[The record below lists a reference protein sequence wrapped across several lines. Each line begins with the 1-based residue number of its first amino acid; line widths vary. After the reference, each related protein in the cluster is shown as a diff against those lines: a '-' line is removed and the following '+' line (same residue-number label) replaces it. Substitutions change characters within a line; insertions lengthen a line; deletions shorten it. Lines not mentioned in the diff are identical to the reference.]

1 MIYQTSRKHINK
13 SFIFC
18 GGHCAR
24 SQPRSGDPST
34 GRTVGHA
41 RLADFPLT
49 SSPLGGFL
57 SPALGGTLGGGDPL
71 AGGVAVRESPED
83 RRGRQIRDIGAY
95 TAIPMMLVVGPAL
108 GYFLGTL
115 IEKKWGHAPWPSAG
129 GAMFGL
135 VAAGRQI
142 WLLVTR
148 DGRGR

>member
-1 MIYQTSRKHINK
+1 L
-13 SFIFC
+13 
-18 GGHCAR
+18 
-24 SQPRSGDPST
+24 
-34 GRTVGHA
+34 GR
-41 RLADFPLT
+41 
-49 SSPLGGFL
+49 
-57 SPALGGTLGGGDPL
+57 TLGGGDSQ
-71 AGGVAVRESPED
+71 AGGVAVKESPED
-83 RRGRQIRDIGAY
+83 RRGRQIRDLGAY